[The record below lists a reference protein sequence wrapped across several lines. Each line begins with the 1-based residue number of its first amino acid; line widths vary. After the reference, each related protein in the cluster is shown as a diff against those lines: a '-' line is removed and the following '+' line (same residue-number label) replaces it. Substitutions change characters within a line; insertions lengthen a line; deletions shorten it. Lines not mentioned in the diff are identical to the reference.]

1 MNTSKPFGTFVTQ
14 NALWQSM
21 MPLLAVL
28 LLFNAPVKG
37 QEFMMILTPEDGL
50 YIYQDQQ
57 PRLGSG
63 FNVYR
68 TVDGVEQL
76 LTDEPYFPAT
86 NGVEFRAMAGD
97 LYQRLADDLE
107 AESAQETFFAL
118 RGNRSLSLVLSLVYP
133 EIALAL
139 GHLFIDPDPVVGR
152 RVTYR
157 LEWVNSRS
165 IPTGEELVEQLV
177 VDPAPMEIP
186 LARRIEA
193 ERTGNRVRVSWQYP
207 ETSVAGSQVV
217 RFEVFVRP
225 AGAASYRRV
234 TDRSVMRQTGMTR
247 FEYAF
252 VLDVDVQEADFVIQA
267 VDHTGKNQR
276 ATEPVRLDLIDAS
289 VPSAVNE
296 VYSARQDRNIVRLTW
311 PVSPEPFVAGYH
323 VDRLD
328 PETSER
334 VRLTDELIDLMNP
347 AFVDDTA
354 EGGQSWYYYVIA
366 VSQTGVESEDGNPA
380 IVFIE
385 RLVPPNP
392 PSNLR
397 ATILGDEGVVRLDWT
412 ASEKDDLF
420 NTYVIL
426 RRIHTG
432 QRNLPFSQVNR
443 SRVAGTRYI
452 DEGIAGIGLTEG
464 VFYEYAVTAANVHGL
479 RSDTVFAVMQ
489 MPDITPPD
497 PPATFRAEIDAGVRL
512 NLSWGASPSPDVVTY
527 HIYKVAVGEDTV
539 MVPMPRSRRFIVDE
553 NVVPGNQYR
562 YYATAVDSAGNE
574 SLPSR
579 KVDVMMRD
587 FAPPPTVRNVQAVA
601 VEDGV
606 QLRWEASAS
615 NDIAGYV
622 VLRSELSN
630 GVYVML
636 TQEPVM
642 DVNWVDT
649 GGRAGK
655 WYQVHAVD
663 VSGNRSRPSAP
674 RQAVRNN

>member
-1 MNTSKPFGTFVTQ
+1 MV
-14 NALWQSM
+14 
-21 MPLLAVL
+21 
-28 LLFNAPVKG
+28 
-37 QEFMMILTPEDGL
+37 LTPEDGL
-50 YIYQDQQ
+50 YIYQTEQ

-76 LTDEPYFPAT
+76 LTEEPFFPAS
-86 NGVEFRAMAGD
+86 NGVDFQAMAGSI
-97 LYQRLADDLE
+97 YQQLADDIE
-107 AESAQETFFAL
+107 ARSAQELFLEL
-118 RGNRSLSLVLSLVYP
+118 RGNRSLSLFLSLIYP
-133 EIALAL
+133 EIASAL
-139 GHLFIDPDPVVGR
+139 GHLYVDPDPVLGR
-152 RVTYR
+152 PVTYR
-157 LEWVNSRS
+157 LERVSSRG

-177 VDPAPMEIP
+177 VDPEPIDIP
-186 LARRIEA
+186 LATRIEA

-207 ETSVAGSQVV
+207 ETSVAGSHVV
-217 RFEVFVRP
+217 RFDVFVRP
-225 AGAASYRRV
+225 AGASGYRKV
-234 TDRSVMRQTGMTR
+234 TERSVVRQTGMTR
-247 FEYAF
+247 FEFAF
-252 VLDVDVQEADFVIQA
+252 ILDPGAQEADFVIQA

-276 ATEPVRLDLIDAS
+276 ATEPVRLKLVDAS

-296 VYSARQDRNIVRLTW
+296 VYSSRRDRNIVRLTW
-311 PVSPEPFVAGYH
+311 PVSLEPFVAGYH

-328 PETSER
+328 YETGER
-334 VRLTDELIDLMNP
+334 VRLTKELIDLMNP
-347 AFVDDTA
+347 VFMDDTA

-385 RLVPPNP
+385 RQVPPNP
-392 PSNLR
+392 PSNLI
-397 ATILGDEGVVRLDWT
+397 ATILTDEGVVRLDWT

-426 RRIHTG
+426 RRIHSE
-432 QRNLPFSQVNR
+432 QRNLPFSQVNLG
-443 SRVAGTRYI
+443 RVTGSRYI

-464 VFYEYAVTAANVHGL
+464 VFYEYAVAAANVHGL

-489 MPDITPPD
+489 MPDLTPPD
-497 PPATFRAEIDAGVRL
+497 PPATFRAEIDRGIRM

-527 HIYKVAVGEDTV
+527 NIYKVAAGKDTALV
-539 MVPMPRSRRFIVDE
+539 QMPRNRRFIVDE
-553 NVVPGNQYR
+553 NVVPGNHYR
-562 YYATAVDSAGNE
+562 YFATAVDSAGNE

-579 KVDVMMRD
+579 VVDIMMRD
-587 FAPPPTVRNVQAVA
+587 FAPPPSVRNVQAVA

-606 QLRWEASAS
+606 QLRWEASSS
-615 NDIAGYV
+615 NDVVGYL

-636 TQEPVM
+636 TQEPVE

-649 GGRAGK
+649 GGRTGK
-655 WYQVHAVD
+655 WYRVHAVD

-674 RQAVRNN
+674 RQAIRNN